1 MELRKEWEK
10 GRSDRTMGSVND
22 VYGGKSGGKRSKKNL
37 EATATGTPLPHATFL
52 HEERAT

>member
-1 MELRKEWEK
+1 
-10 GRSDRTMGSVND
+10 MGSVND